1 MKLFKAVTL
10 FLLSVASSL
19 AMAGPVVPYDQAAFD
34 KLAQE
39 GKPVV
44 VVVHAPWCPTCKVQ
58 KPIQFGLME
67 QPAYKDVT
75 MMTIDFDSQ
84 KPLLAKYKV
93 AMQSTMIS
101 FKGGQEVGRSVGD
114 TSAAGIEGLVK
125 KTLN

>member
-1 MKLFKAVTL
+1 MKYLHAVLLFV
-10 FLLSVASSL
+10 LSAFASL
-19 AMAGPVVPYDQAAFD
+19 AIAGPVVPYDQTTFD
-34 KLAQE
+34 KLAKE

-84 KPLLAKYKV
+84 KDLLAKYKV

-114 TSAAGIEGLVK
+114 TNATNIEGLVK

>member
-1 MKLFKAVTL
+1 M
-10 FLLSVASSL
+10 
-19 AMAGPVVPYDQAAFD
+19 
-34 KLAQE
+34 
-39 GKPVV
+39 
-44 VVVHAPWCPTCKVQ
+44 HAPWCPTCKVQ
-58 KPIQFGLME
+58 APIQFGLME
-67 QPAYKDVT
+67 QPVYKNVT
-75 MMTIDFDSQ
+75 MMTIDFDTQ